1 VPSAMTTLSGLQT
14 CRKVR
19 RFANDDAAL
28 LRLFRSDQ
36 VAAER
41 PSHHTF
47 ELPRSE
53 HSKLKQFGWINR
65 TQS

>member
-14 CRKVR
+14 CRKVG
-19 RFANDDAAL
+19 RFANDAAL

-47 ELPRSE
+47 ELAA
-53 HSKLKQFGWINR
+53 QR
-65 TQS
+65 TFQIETIWLD